1 VTQDDE
7 RERTLSVE
15 EWNAY
20 LSSPMSA
27 EEEEE
32 IAALFEWFTRRYPR
46 AIDRLRYVHRVMKR
60 PLSSPRRVR
69 PAPP

>member
-1 VTQDDE
+1 
-7 RERTLSVE
+7 
-15 EWNAY
+15 
-20 LSSPMSA
+20 MSA